1 MIKLKTPALLFQKGR
16 EFIPCYHLYSQAT
29 CVTCLTEYGR
39 SDTLAPVTVCFPSQ
53 PTWLILS
60 VRNSKMYSHF
70 LFMSLSSTGIF
81 LYEIKMLLFLFI
93 VFIIMS
99 ERYSICI
106 IIFIMGNL
114 IYSNFLFILPPS
126 RRFVNHCN

>member
-81 LYEIKMLLFLFI
+81 LYEIKNATLSFHRLYNYVRTLFYLHYYFYYGQSYLFKF
-93 VFIIMS
+93 FIYTTTIKK
-99 ERYSICI
+99 ICQS
-106 IIFIMGNL
+106 L
-114 IYSNFLFILPPS
+114 
-126 RRFVNHCN
+126 